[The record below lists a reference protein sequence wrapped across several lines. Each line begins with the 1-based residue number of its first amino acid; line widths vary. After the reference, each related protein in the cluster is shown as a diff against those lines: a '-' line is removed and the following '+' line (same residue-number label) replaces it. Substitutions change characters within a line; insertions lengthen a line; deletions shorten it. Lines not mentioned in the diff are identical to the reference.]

1 MITDTTISLR
11 APEPSDVDAL
21 YLWENDRT
29 LWPDGRT
36 RAPLS
41 RHQLWQ
47 YIDSYSA
54 DPLAEGQARFMIVDE
69 ETGESVGTVDL
80 FDIDTVNRRAAVGI
94 FVAPQQRRRG
104 IALRAVKLIA
114 GYCRVELGLRQLW
127 ATMAASNTASR
138 SLFKAA
144 GFAVAG
150 RLRSWVRVS
159 PSSYS
164 DAYIMQLL
172 LP

>member
-1 MITDTTISLR
+1 MITDSIISLR
-11 APEPSDVDAL
+11 APEPSDVDTL
-21 YLWENDRT
+21 YIWENDRT

-54 DPLAEGQARFMIVDE
+54 DPLAEGQARFLIVDDKS
-69 ETGESVGTVDL
+69 GESVGAVDL

-94 FVAPQQRRRG
+94 FVAPQHRCWG

-114 GYCRVELGLRQLW
+114 GYCRMELGLHQLW
-127 ATMAASNTASR
+127 AVTAASNTASR
-138 SLFKAA
+138 KLFEAA

-159 PSSYS
+159 QASYS

>member
-1 MITDTTISLR
+1 MITDSTISLR
-11 APEPSDVDAL
+11 APELSDVDAL
-21 YLWENDRT
+21 YLWENDRM
-29 LWPDGRT
+29 LWPEGRT

-54 DPLAEGQARFMIVDE
+54 DPLAEGQARFMIVDDKS
-69 ETGESVGTVDL
+69 GKCVGAVDL
-80 FDIDTVNRRAAVGI
+80 FDIDAVNRRAALGI
-94 FVAPQQRRRG
+94 FVAPQHRRNG
-104 IALRAVKLIA
+104 IALRAVRLIA
-114 GYCRVELGLRQLW
+114 GYCHIELGLHQLW
-127 ATMAASNTASR
+127 ATTAASNTASR
-138 SLFKAA
+138 RLFENA
-144 GFAVAG
+144 GFTVAG